1 MIENEKKISNNL
13 KQYRKAEKLSQQ
25 DLADQVGVT
34 RQSILLIEKDK
45 FNPSI
50 LLALKIANALGVDV
64 NDLFFLE

>member
-13 KQYRKAEKLSQQ
+13 KQFRKDRKLSQQ
-25 DLADQVGVT
+25 DLADLVNVT

-50 LLALKIANALGVDV
+50 LLALKIADVLNVDV